1 MFGGGPP
8 PTIEMIKVVHKSKL
22 VLSMAAGSGQ
32 LKFVTDNNKLNIEG
46 SQTNLELSMN
56 CLLCISIPISCL
68 ILIELFFRVVK
79 EGIGV
84 ETKNLFVN
92 AILSHVI
99 SIQHPSVGTEV
110 RLSESMAERKQ

>member
-1 MFGGGPP
+1 
-8 PTIEMIKVVHKSKL
+8 MI
-22 VLSMAAGSGQ
+22 
-32 LKFVTDNNKLNIEG
+32 
-46 SQTNLELSMN
+46 
-56 CLLCISIPISCL
+56 
-68 ILIELFFRVVK
+68 IELFFRVVK

-110 RLSESMAERKQ
+110 RPSEPVIAVSVLFAVTLP